1 MGDTNLLKGKHPV
14 NVLFTKDEY
23 VGLVRRATELTLKEG
38 RRVSVAELVRRLTF
52 TNSDDVSRGEEAN
65 GAEIGFG

>member
-1 MGDTNLLKGKHPV
+1 MPEGKHPV

-23 VGLVRRATELTLKEG
+23 VDLVRRATELTLEEG

-52 TNSDDVSRGEEAN
+52 TNSVEFRRGVEAD
-65 GAEIGFG
+65 GAEIGLTTG

>member
-1 MGDTNLLKGKHPV
+1 LPEGKHPV

-23 VGLVRRATELTLKEG
+23 VGLVRRATELTLEEG

-52 TNSDDVSRGEEAN
+52 TNSVEFRRGVEAD
-65 GAEIGFG
+65 GAEIGLTTG